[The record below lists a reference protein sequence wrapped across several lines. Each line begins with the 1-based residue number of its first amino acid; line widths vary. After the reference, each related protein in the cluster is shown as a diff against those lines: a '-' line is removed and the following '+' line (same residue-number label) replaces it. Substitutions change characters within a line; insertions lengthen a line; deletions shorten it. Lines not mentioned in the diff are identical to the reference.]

1 MTQCQIITNNLWLL
15 VSTLLGTI
23 VGGGVTYWVNSHLKA
38 KESTAQAQADRMSL
52 CVALRADAEL
62 CHRFT
67 EDFTR
72 SLPQIRIPTLLQT
85 HILTGRD
92 LLLPV
97 IQSRTKVA
105 ENDLSDMDIQK
116 LVAALRALT
125 ATIALAETIPE
136 AAFGMSECLQ
146 AAQGACCVALEALG
160 RKTKGFCM
168 SNVPDSICR
177 LSLRSKEHN

>member
-1 MTQCQIITNNLWLL
+1 MTQCQIIANNLWLL
-15 VSTLLGTI
+15 VSTLLGAI

-38 KESTAQAQADRMSL
+38 KESTTQAQADRMSL

-62 CHRFT
+62 CYRLT
-67 EDFTR
+67 EDFRR
-72 SLPQIRIPTLLQT
+72 SLPQIRIPALLQT
-85 HILTGRD
+85 RILTGRD

-97 IQSRTKVA
+97 IQSRMNVA
-105 ENDLSDMDIQK
+105 ENDLSDMDIQE

-125 ATIALAETIPE
+125 TAIVLAETE
-136 AAFGMSECLQ
+136 LAAFRLPEELG

-168 SNVPDSICR
+168 SDVPDSICR

>member
-1 MTQCQIITNNLWLL
+1 MTQCQIIANNLWLL
-15 VSTLLGTI
+15 VSTLLGAI

-62 CHRFT
+62 CYRLT
-67 EDFTR
+67 EDFR
-72 SLPQIRIPTLLQT
+72 RRLPQIRIPALLQT

-97 IQSRTKVA
+97 IQSRMKVA
-105 ENDLSDMDIQK
+105 ENDLSDVDIQK
-116 LVAALRALT
+116 LMAALRALT
-125 ATIALAETIPE
+125 FIMALAETVSE
-136 AAFGMSECLQ
+136 AAFRMPQDLR
-146 AAQGACCVALEALG
+146 AAQEACCVALEALG

-168 SNVPDSICR
+168 SDVPDSICR